1 MNIYDPHYNETLTHE
16 RIKPQQLV
24 KIPYCFMM
32 HGLSELDEYIRLSP
46 ALDYLKTEGCLVVM
60 VYNSHA
66 LFYCDCAVHLETIK
80 KNWSDSMAYF
90 PLVLFEEHM
99 TKLKNENKKKV
110 NKKSTKLKQLMDDLH
125 KDEEVDLD
133 EVHEDDAPVENPP
146 HQNMIQKPGAK
157 LRAEQILKLIRYRQN
172 KK

>member
-1 MNIYDPHYNETLTHE
+1 MNIHDPYYDDNLTHE

-24 KIPYCFMM
+24 KIPYCSMM
-32 HGLSELDEYIRLSP
+32 HGLSALDEYIRLSP
-46 ALDYLKTEGCLVVM
+46 ALDYLRTEGCLVVM

-99 TKLKNENKKKV
+99 TKLKNGNKKKV
-110 NKKSTKLKQLMDDLH
+110 NKKSTKLKQLLDNLH
-125 KDEEVDLD
+125 KDEEVDTE
-133 EVHEDDAPVENPP
+133 EVCEDDAPIENPP
-146 HQNMIQKPGAK
+146 YRGIIRKPGAK
-157 LRAEQILKLIRYRQN
+157 LRAEQILNLIRKRQN